1 MGEFTAFKMR
11 QVLDEVCEK
20 HGCQLWL
27 TKVPIKGKEEV
38 LKMCPECVKGNINS
52 LEHDLNRQS
61 EVNSKLADTY
71 LVFKRDSLVADKLT
85 IKSLDNY
92 EMKDAID
99 EKAIHFVKRLERF
112 YRQGGTGNAIV
123 TGPSGVGKSHLTYGL
138 ANYLNEQFKAYN
150 NPKSILFVSVVSL
163 FNKIEESFEID
174 NGFSKAKMIDLL
186 TRVDFLVLD
195 DLGKES
201 RKDGNKA
208 KNEWRHSILYEI
220 LDNRV
225 NTIINTNLS
234 SQEIKSL
241 YRDDFGNGALSS
253 RILEGVTGN
262 SFAYPKTMEDRRY

>member
-1 MGEFTAFKMR
+1 MGEFTSFKMR

-38 LKMCPECVKGNINS
+38 LKMCPECAKSNINS
-52 LEHDLNRQS
+52 LAHDLNRQS

-186 TRVDFLVLD
+186 TKVDFLVLD